1 MAAANKAKEEVAKF
15 QDGNEGKEAIRQ
27 SISDLKAQIEKD
39 IPRLKDEARE
49 KAKPDPAFADK
60 KTEVNDRY
68 KEDYDKTEKEIS
80 ASREDAQK
88 EIETATQ
95 NADNMSGTAE
105 GGSKSTTLTNKALG
119 FSKKYAQ
126 EVKAKNDADVAEHV
140 KKNRAIMGQDTSD
153 IEQRQKD
160 AEERAKNAEKEL
172 ASKVGTVDG
181 SDEDIKKAEDGVED
195 KVKQEEDKLNAKK
208 KEGLEAKIENV
219 ETKIESLQ
227 KKLDD
232 EGSDMDPKRKE
243 QLKDGIE
250 RANKLKDGF
259 KEKLKQIGE
268 SFGLKLD
275 IAMLESEVD
284 SMLESYGLI
293 LEATRKE
300 LIPEEEEKKEKA
312 KDDVEKDKKKIDNLK
327 GSKDKKKSV
336 DDDGDGQKDPADVEK
351 EIKDKS
357 EKEDESNP
365 LIGKKV
371 VLKNMRDKDLGQL
384 EKATGKVLKS
394 FAEGEREPE
403 GDLPRRA
410 GEPEVYKIKLDK
422 PKDPMYPEINLTKD
436 HFEEAPEKEEK
447 EEKAE
452 ESVYARYFNAINEAS
467 RLSQLEELKKLQQKV
482 YDSGESGAIDL
493 WEAYAK
499 RVIGIDGEWSK
510 APEQSWPKAIKELEN
525 ICTKYSIK

>member
-1 MAAANKAKEEVAKF
+1 MAAAKKAKEEVAKF
-15 QDGNEGKEAIRQ
+15 QDGKEGKEAIRQ
-27 SISDLKAQIEKD
+27 SISDLKGQIEKD
-39 IPRLKDEARE
+39 IPRLKDETRE

-60 KTEVNDRY
+60 KSEVKGRY

-105 GGSKSTTLTNKALG
+105 GGAKANTLTNKALG

-160 AEERAKNAEKEL
+160 AEERAKAAEKEL
-172 ASKVGTVDG
+172 ASSTNKVEG
-181 SDEDIKKAEDGVED
+181 SDEEKKEAED
-195 KVKQEEDKLNAKK
+195 KVAAKDKENKEKAEAKE
-208 KEGLEAKIENV
+208 KEALEAKIDNAD
-219 ETKIESLQ
+219 T
-227 KKLDD
+227 KLDD
-232 EGSDMDPKRKE
+232 VRKKLEAAKEKGFKDDKQRE
-243 QLKDGIE
+243 QMQNDVDGRKVILDDLKDQLAKLKE
-250 RANKLKDGF
+250 SNTFANKWKSAIL
-259 KEKLKQIGE
+259 EKQIE
-268 SFGLKLD
+268 
-275 IAMLESEVD
+275 
-284 SMLESYGLI
+284 I
-293 LEATRKE
+293 LEGTRKE
-300 LIPEEEEKKEKA
+300 LIPEEDEKKEKA

-327 GSKDKKKSV
+327 GSKDKKAET
-336 DDDGDGQKDPADVEK
+336 DDDGDGVKDPADVEK
-351 EIKDKS
+351 EIQDKS
-357 EKEDESNP
+357 KKEDESNP

-384 EKATGKVLKS
+384 EKATGKIIKS

-410 GEPEVYKIKLDK
+410 GEPEVYKIKFDK

-436 HFEEAPEKEEK
+436 HFEEAPEKKEEEK
-447 EEKAE
+447 TE
-452 ESVYARYFNAINEAS
+452 ESVANKFRNALNEAS
-467 RLSQLEELKKLQQKV
+467 RLPQLEELKKLQQKV

-510 APEQSWPKAIKELEN
+510 APEGSWPKAIKELEN